1 MNANT
6 QIDEDT
12 KLSDLLP
19 IELCV
24 AFENKKQFP
33 KYIQSLEEK
42 RTCLADL
49 IEAYE
54 IMGDLEMA
62 EIKKQELKF
71 LEGE

>member
-12 KLSDLLP
+12 KLGDLLP
-19 IELCV
+19 IELCN
-24 AFENKKQFP
+24 ALENKKPFP

-49 IEAYE
+49 ISAYE

-62 EIKKQELKF
+62 KIKKQELA
-71 LEGE
+71 LL